1 MRPRTLSGRW
11 ITSPAVTSI
20 DARAH
25 ANFTGWVRFLCR
37 LEGGELFEQPGVV
50 CFRGPTDFPSSRISL
65 RTDPAASADAYVS
78 ALDENLF
85 AHGKTACTW
94 VRIDADAD
102 LSEALLARGFREFG
116 TTPEMVC
123 EGALEPRDPPAGATV
138 RLAKTADDVRDYARI
153 AGEAFAHLMIP
164 AEVTAKSI
172 DNPDVMLGPDVAIA
186 LADVN
191 GEPVAGAC
199 VVMVGDQPEGYVGW
213 VACLDKAR
221 GNGLGDTVTRRV
233 TNEGF
238 ARGANIVT
246 LEASQF
252 GEHTYARMGY
262 RELYRYR
269 LLIKL

>member
-1 MRPRTLSGRW
+1 
-11 ITSPAVTSI
+11 VTSI

-25 ANFTGWVRFLCR
+25 ANFTGWTRFLCR
-37 LEGGELFEQPGVV
+37 LEGGELFEQPGIIG
-50 CFRGPTDFPSSRISL
+50 FRGPTDFPSARIAL
-65 RTDPAASADAYVS
+65 PTDPRAGADAYVS
-78 ALDENLF
+78 ALDEFLF

-94 VRIDADAD
+94 VRIGADDD
-102 LSEALLARGFREFG
+102 LNTALLERGLREFSQ
-116 TTPEMVC
+116 TPEMVC
-123 EGALEPRDPPAGATV
+123 EHVLEDREPPAGVTV
-138 RLAKTADDVRDYARI
+138 RLAETPADVRAYAEI

-164 AEVTAKSI
+164 AEITTKTI
-172 DNPDVMLGPDVAIA
+172 DHPDVMLGSDVMIA
-186 LADVN
+186 LADLD

-213 VACLDKAR
+213 VSCLDKAR

-233 TNEGF
+233 TNEAF
-238 ARGANIVT
+238 ARGADIVS